1 VTIFKNYQR
10 INLPCSTAETGQLL
24 AYTTPFSIPTVIQID
39 LTLVCS
45 TAAVTGLWFSLLAYI
60 NFNHQLVKLDADCA
74 DEVFVRRVNLEAQNA
89 REKLEADEFDDTWNR
104 VSAGT
109 FVMNIQRE

>member
-1 VTIFKNYQR
+1 M
-10 INLPCSTAETGQLL
+10 
-24 AYTTPFSIPTVIQID
+24 
-39 LTLVCS
+39 
-45 TAAVTGLWFSLLAYI
+45 
-60 NFNHQLVKLDADCA
+60 KLDADCA

-109 FVMNIQRE
+109 FVMNIQREWRHCGRKRHDRDRDAVVQAWHERMRKTVRWCMQENQIDRQRLESK